1 MVVIGLALA
10 ASGCTLDL
18 SAPAEPAPLDRAEA
32 QAYLDALQTAQR
44 SALDLWAR
52 LIAGDD
58 VPCEQAIPL
67 PAPPEGRASTTQ
79 SEQVLA
85 QLSAARAA
93 LEQSA
98 TRWDLECASESAI
111 VGLEAA
117 RVGQDAAR
125 RATEP
130 LQAAQALLATW
141 R

>member
-1 MVVIGLALA
+1 
-10 ASGCTLDL
+10 
-18 SAPAEPAPLDRAEA
+18 
-32 QAYLDALQTAQR
+32 
-44 SALDLWAR
+44 
-52 LIAGDD
+52 
-58 VPCEQAIPL
+58 
-67 PAPPEGRASTTQ
+67 
-79 SEQVLA
+79 
-85 QLSAARAA
+85 LSAARAA